1 MRNLEATIFYVS
13 IIRKVAAVTA
23 VAMVL
28 ELIWGLLCVLHLSN
42 IDSLFS
48 RSRPTVR
55 VWEQIFDRLKNPK
68 VLNRNNR

>member
-55 VWEQIFDRLKNPK
+55 VWAQIFDRLKNPK
-68 VLNRNNR
+68 VPNRNNR